1 MIQPRLVGGSGIRR
15 VLGLELSVFNWIDV
29 CLVKTHTCRPLF
41 CGFVL
46 IINILLMV
54 QLAVVAVKLLS
65 LARIPLR
72 TTSVT
77 GAQATGH
84 ANARLAL
91 TGGALVCSLFA
102 DEIRFVIGEHYQL
115 ICPGVVTYLN
125 IPVQRDDFNRAT
137 FALQW

>member
-1 MIQPRLVGGSGIRR
+1 M
-15 VLGLELSVFNWIDV
+15 
-29 CLVKTHTCRPLF
+29 
-41 CGFVL
+41 
-46 IINILLMV
+46 
-54 QLAVVAVKLLS
+54 KLLS

-137 FALQW
+137 FALQFRLVETWHCASESKIRFVEPMRNLLSTSIDPANRHPRLKTYCYVPLPPT